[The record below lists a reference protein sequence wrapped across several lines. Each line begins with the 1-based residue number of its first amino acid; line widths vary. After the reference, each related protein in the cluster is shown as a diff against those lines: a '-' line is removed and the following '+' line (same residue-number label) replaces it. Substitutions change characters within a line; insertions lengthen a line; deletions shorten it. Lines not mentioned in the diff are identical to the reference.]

1 MTDLILKSQA
11 NFEHSENEI
20 ECLKLQGEQNLIK
33 HIKALEEKDSRI
45 SDLQL
50 KLDKAQSDADED
62 NLKDKDDFRE
72 MDSME
77 GGLVDVRNQ
86 VEIAAEVIKV
96 EFTNMEIGNIMKL
109 EYKRIKMEEK

>member
-1 MTDLILKSQA
+1 MTYIISKSQA
-11 NFEHSENEI
+11 NLDRSESEI
-20 ECLKLQGEQNLIK
+20 ECLKQQGEQNLIK
-33 HIKALEEKDSRI
+33 HNKAMEEKDLRI

-50 KLDKAQSDADED
+50 KLDSSQSDADKG
-62 NLKDKDDFRE
+62 NLNDKDDFRE

-96 EFTNMEIGNIMKL
+96 E
-109 EYKRIKMEEK
+109 

>member
-1 MTDLILKSQA
+1 MMINLISKSQA
-11 NFEHSENEI
+11 NLDRSESEI
-20 ECLKLQGEQNLIK
+20 ECLKIQAEQNLIK
-33 HIKALEEKDSRI
+33 HNKAMEEKESRI

-50 KLDKAQSDADED
+50 KLDSSQSDENKGNLNDE
-62 NLKDKDDFRE
+62 DDFRE

-96 EFTNMEIGNIMKL
+96 E
-109 EYKRIKMEEK
+109 

>member
-1 MTDLILKSQA
+1 MINLISKSQA
-11 NFEHSENEI
+11 NLDRSESEI
-20 ECLKLQGEQNLIK
+20 ECLKFQGEQNLIK
-33 HIKALEEKDSRI
+33 HNKAMEEKDSRI

-50 KLDKAQSDADED
+50 KLDKAQSDGNED
-62 NLKDKDDFRE
+62 NLNDKDDFRE

-96 EFTNMEIGNIMKL
+96 ELTKCI
-109 EYKRIKMEEK
+109 YKNYYDFRINLK